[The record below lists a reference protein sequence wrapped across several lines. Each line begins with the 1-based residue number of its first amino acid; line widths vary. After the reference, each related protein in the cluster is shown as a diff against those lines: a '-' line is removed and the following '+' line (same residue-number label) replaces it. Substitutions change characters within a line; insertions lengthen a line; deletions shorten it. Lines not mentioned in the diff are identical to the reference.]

1 MNRWKENLGT
11 KKRTG
16 DGAARWARRIF
27 CAFLIVIGV
36 LTFADGVREAAGKYL
51 AGIDGNAAKEGEES
65 RGENTW
71 LIEIERWLGEKR
83 WGLSG
88 QKSEEAEKG
97 QDEKIAGERT
107 ENGGKLSV
115 GNAEPDFAALK
126 RQNPDVIA
134 WIRILGTHI
143 DEPIVQAADNEFYR
157 SIGLDGTPDPAG
169 TVFLDCE
176 SAPDVS
182 DFHSILYGHHMKDG
196 SRFSELVRL
205 KEEDFFQNHR
215 TAYLYFPDGRK
226 TLRLIAALSADSDG
240 ERRRTEFADRAELYS
255 YIEEMTAGCRFR
267 ELPDEAV
274 SHLYSFVTCS
284 YEFAD
289 ARTIVYAVEE

>member
-1 MNRWKENLGT
+1 MNRWKENLDT

-27 CAFLIVIGV
+27 CAFLIVIGCLV
-36 LTFADGVREAAGKYL
+36 LADGLGDAAGR
-51 AGIDGNAAKEGEES
+51 AGNRS
-65 RGENTW
+65 
-71 LIEIERWLGEKR
+71 L
-83 WGLSG
+83 
-88 QKSEEAEKG
+88 KSEE
-97 QDEKIAGERT
+97 
-107 ENGGKLSV
+107 
-115 GNAEPDFAALK
+115 NAEQNLSGESSSDALEVMWQPDFVALK

-134 WIRILGTHI
+134 WIRIPGTHI
-143 DEPIVQAADNEFYR
+143 DEPIVQTMDNESYR
-157 SIGLDGTPDPAG
+157 SIGLDGTSNPAG

-176 SAPDVS
+176 SAPDAS
-182 DFHSILYGHHMKDG
+182 DFHSIFYGHHMKDG

-205 KEEDFFQNHR
+205 KDEDFFQKHR
-215 TAYLYFPDGRK
+215 TAYLYFPDGKRR
-226 TLRLIAALSADSDG
+226 TLRLIAALTADSDG
-240 ERRRTEFADRAELYS
+240 ERRRTEFADQAELYT
-255 YIEEMTAGCRFR
+255 YIEEMTTGCRFR